1 MRLFAFL
8 IEENLKDER
17 GSDGID
23 FILFLGSGCLHCL
36 ERIFGGDRRESLVL
50 SSDFDIGCN
59 GFDLDKK
66 RCKKAFVRLIAAPSE
81 PSNSRGQPTTM
92 RVEPC

>member
-8 IEENLKDER
+8 IEEHLKDER

-59 GFDLDKK
+59 GF
-66 RCKKAFVRLIAAPSE
+66 E
-81 PSNSRGQPTTM
+81 PLQEGFCALNRRALGAI
-92 RVEPC
+92 